1 MSDTATT
8 TTEPKPA
15 APAAPQEP
23 IATTTEP
30 ELGDAGKRA
39 IAAERARAEKA
50 EKELKAFRDA
60 EEKRKT
66 DEMSD
71 LEKAQKAAKD
81 ATDQAQSATLSALR
95 YKVALDKGLPANL
108 ADRLKGATQE
118 ELEADADELADMVT
132 TTPSG
137 APRRDPSQGARTT
150 GASGK
155 PEDQFADF
163 LKDKLAG
170 R

>member
-1 MSDTATT
+1 MSDTATTT

-23 IATTTEP
+23 TVTTEP
-30 ELGDAGKRA
+30 DLGDAGKRA

-60 EEKRKT
+60 DEKRKT

-71 LEKAQKAAKD
+71 LEKAQKAAKE

-95 YKVALDKGLPANL
+95 YRVALDKGLPANL
-108 ADRLKGATQE
+108 ADRLKGSTQE